1 MAIELTDD
9 GALGTV
15 LRCSNCG
22 EEMCYYFD
30 PDAPGVAAEGQE
42 EESYN
47 AFVESCIEY
56 ATADHECPND
66 PDAEPTEPQEGD
78 ITSVVPLGEEDGK
91 RVLDRA
97 GKLKGDSNAEWYASA
112 LKKLTEWPSDDL
124 PGLFDFLKSIWWAA
138 DWGWHEEDTPDG
150 KRTRYNISTAG
161 WSGNEDAIR
170 AFGDNV
176 CAWSMAWQSM
186 RRGGHYVFEI
196 WKKG

>member
-1 MAIELTDD
+1 LFNFEQTAGDEDVED
-9 GALGTV
+9 G
-15 LRCSNCG
+15 
-22 EEMCYYFD
+22 Y
-30 PDAPGVAAEGQE
+30 
-42 EESYN
+42 
-47 AFVESCIEY
+47 
-56 ATADHECPND
+56 
-66 PDAEPTEPQEGD
+66 PTE
-78 ITSVVPLGEEDGK
+78 L
-91 RVLDRA
+91 
-97 GKLKGDSNAEWYASA
+97 A
-112 LKKLTEWPSDDL
+112 LKKITEWSTDDL

-196 WKKG
+196 RKKAAASQFKGKL